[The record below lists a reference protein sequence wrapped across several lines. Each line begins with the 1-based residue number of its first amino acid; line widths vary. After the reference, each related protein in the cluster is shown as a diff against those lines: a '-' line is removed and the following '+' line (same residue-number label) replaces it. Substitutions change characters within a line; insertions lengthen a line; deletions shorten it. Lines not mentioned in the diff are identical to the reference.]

1 MITFLLIDKFNTQH
15 NHLES
20 VAQGNPITQAS
31 YAIKMRAIALG
42 VYTNACTRTLLNLR
56 YIYIVHKALLMFI
69 KSFLL
74 HGGVSR

>member
-20 VAQGNPITQAS
+20 VTQGNPITQAS
-31 YAIKMRAIALG
+31 YAIKMRAVALG

-56 YIYIVHKALLMFI
+56 YIYIY
-69 KSFLL
+69 ST
-74 HGGVSR
+74 